1 MKTIEKDELYEN
13 LSQFLKTKGI
23 EMKEGTYSKG
33 VHAGCSLLADAINL
47 SQTGLERAKEEI
59 EKKFDQVR
67 QVIHE
72 KTAPKTAAKSAEA
85 GNPPAGARVNS
96 SQPDSQKPP
105 RKKKRSKTHSRR
117 SHGGKNT

>member
-1 MKTIEKDELYEN
+1 MKPIEKEELYEN

-67 QVIHE
+67 QVIHQ
-72 KTAPKTAAKSAEA
+72 KTAPKTAAKSPES

-96 SQPDSQKPP
+96 SQPESQKSP
-105 RKKKRSKTHSRR
+105 RKKKRSKTQSRR
-117 SHGGKNT
+117 SSGRKNS